1 MIDAG
6 VTCIQGCFVILAPS
20 FNIMRSLE
28 IDGYNRGWVLCFTF
42 HICARLDDF
51 FMENLDF
58 NNYHMLRNDTLI
70 S

>member
-1 MIDAG
+1 
-6 VTCIQGCFVILAPS
+6 VVLAPS

-51 FMENLDF
+51 FMENLDCCLREEV
-58 NNYHMLRNDTLI
+58 NNYHGFRNDTLI